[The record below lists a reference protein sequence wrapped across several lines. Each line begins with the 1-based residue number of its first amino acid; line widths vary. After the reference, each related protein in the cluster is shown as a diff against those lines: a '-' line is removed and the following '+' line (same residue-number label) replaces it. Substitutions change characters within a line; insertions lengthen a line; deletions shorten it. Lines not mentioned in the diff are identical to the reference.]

1 MGSAMKMV
9 SAGMV
14 LLVLAGA
21 TALRAADRYAL
32 EAPGAVMAGDA
43 FELKVI
49 PRSGAG
55 RDGAPQRVKLEF
67 PAGFIA
73 AGAPRFLDLQ
83 GEGVVSVKTLPTV
96 APGLYALSVRSAG
109 DRRVLGMV
117 DIAVERPAASFSLVP
132 LRRPFVGEVGKPFE
146 VQVVARDDRG
156 GAVTSFHGD
165 VNLNAAVGSVSP
177 AVLSGEHFHEGI
189 AVLSV
194 TLTATNPADRR
205 NRLEAVSRKIV
216 EGQAA
221 PARGGVDLTIKQVEG
236 AR

>member
-1 MGSAMKMV
+1 
-9 SAGMV
+9 
-14 LLVLAGA
+14 
-21 TALRAADRYAL
+21 
-32 EAPGAVMAGDA
+32 
-43 FELKVI
+43 
-49 PRSGAG
+49 
-55 RDGAPQRVKLEF
+55 
-67 PAGFIA
+67 
-73 AGAPRFLDLQ
+73 
-83 GEGVVSVKTLPTV
+83 
-96 APGLYALSVRSAG
+96 
-109 DRRVLGMV
+109 
-117 DIAVERPAASFSLVP
+117 
-132 LRRPFVGEVGKPFE
+132 
-146 VQVVARDDRG
+146 QVVARDDRG